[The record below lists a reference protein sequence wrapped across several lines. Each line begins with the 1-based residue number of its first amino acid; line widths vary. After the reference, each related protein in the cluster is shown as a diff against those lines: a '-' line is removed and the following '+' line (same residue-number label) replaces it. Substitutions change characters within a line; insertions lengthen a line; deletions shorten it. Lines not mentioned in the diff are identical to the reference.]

1 MQPKVERYYYE
12 LRKGLFSFDEVLAV
26 QREST
31 YSNRDDVLRA
41 EPAAALASLRA
52 ESALVVGDIFEANW
66 KAEGALDAEGAA
78 TLLGKLEQF
87 FPQLPLTAEHADSL
101 LRDARAGIDA
111 RERNAHLLS
120 RHAEVLEVLE
130 QPQLMDTCVRNNFV
144 DEALELEAAA
154 RARALVYADVPAI
167 SQVAAQVRRRRHRHH
182 H

>member
-1 MQPKVERYYYE
+1 MAAADGGLTEQELSEIGATSLEGVRRQARQHNGIKEG
-12 LRKGLFSFDEVLAV
+12 LRKQLLE
-26 QREST
+26 
-31 YSNRDDVLRA
+31 
-41 EPAAALASLRA
+41 LASSSCAVFIDSADCAREVHA
-52 ESALVVGDIFEANW
+52 EVARVSRHLAQLEA
-66 KAEGALDAEGAA
+66 
-78 TLLGKLEQF
+78 
-87 FPQLPLTAEHADSL
+87 QLPLTAEHADSL